1 MSCACGGWG
10 GVNRPVS
17 RRCFL
22 AATTGATMAGGLVA
36 KAAWAWAG
44 QGGAVAAIGP
54 ASKAVPRIKAAF
66 VRRRGDYGMWWPG
79 AVYDGEAARQKT
91 TAELHAAAQS
101 LHLDVDLRPEP
112 IYSLPEAEAWV
123 AEAKEA
129 APDGLL
135 VLMQDRQQHA
145 WPTATLAVDSG
156 LPTVIHAPLGTSFTT
171 NTRHL
176 ARRKGCFLCA
186 TDEFDQVASGLAMI
200 RAQRKLRDT
209 RYVVLQGDKRF
220 ETQLIHLGTTLRYV
234 PASDFLD
241 EYLKTPVTDEVKSV
255 AKAYVDRATAIA
267 SGSFQDVLNGV
278 KSYVV
283 ARRILQREEG
293 DAITMDCLGALG
305 KSKVSLPCIAW
316 SYMLDQGIPAA
327 CEADVN
333 ACATHALVQ
342 YLCNR
347 PGFQQD
353 PVADTSH
360 GTLIGAHCTCPTC
373 LHGPEH
379 PPAVYDIRHHH
390 GNRDAVPRPVWE
402 VGQRATVV
410 QFVLSDDAAKPTQM
424 IISTGEVV
432 ANRAVPPAGGCVVS
446 VELKLDGVADCLD
459 YPGFHQLFVCGD
471 FGQQLRAYCQLFG
484 VEPIVA

>member
-1 MSCACGGWG
+1 MSCACKGRGEHSH
-10 GVNRPVS
+10 PVS

-22 AATTGATMAGGLVA
+22 AATTGATMAGGLLA
-36 KAAWAWAG
+36 KTVWAG
-44 QGGAVAAIGP
+44 QAGHVAAMGP
-54 ASKAVPRIKAAF
+54 ASTVVPRVKAAF
-66 VRRRGDYGMWWPG
+66 VRRREGYGMWWPG
-79 AVYDGEAARQKT
+79 AVYDGEAARKKT
-91 TAELHAAAQS
+91 TAELHAAAKR
-101 LHLDVDLRPEP
+101 LHLDVDLRPDP
-112 IYSLPEAEAWV
+112 IYSLSEAEAWV

-129 APDGLL
+129 AADGLL
-135 VLMQDRQQHA
+135 VLMQDRQRHA
-145 WPTATLAVDSG
+145 WPTATLAVESG
-156 LPTVIHAPLGTSFTT
+156 LPTVIHAPLGTSFTS

-176 ARRKGCFLCA
+176 ARRKGCYLCA
-186 TDEFDQVASGLAMI
+186 TDEFDQVAGGLAMI
-200 RAQRKLRDT
+200 GAQRKLHDT
-209 RYVVLQGDKRF
+209 RYVVLKGDKRF
-220 ETQLIHLGTTLRYV
+220 ERQLVHLGTTLRYV

-241 EYLKTPVTDEVKSV
+241 EYLKTPITDEVKSV
-255 AKAYVDRATAIA
+255 AQAYVDRATGIV
-267 SGSFQDVLNGV
+267 SGSFQDVLNGI

-283 ARRILQREEG
+283 ARRLLQREKG

-305 KSKVSLPCIAW
+305 RSQVSLPCIAW

-327 CEADVN
+327 CEADAN

-342 YLCNR
+342 YLFNR

-360 GTLIGAHCTCPTC
+360 GTLIGAHCTCPTR
-373 LHGPEH
+373 LRGVGQ

-410 QFVLSDDAAKPTQM
+410 QFVLSNDAAKPTQM
-424 IISTGEVV
+424 IISTGEVRS
-432 ANRAVPPAGGCVVS
+432 NRSVPPAGGCVVS
-446 VELKLDGVADCLD
+446 VELKLDGVTDCLD
-459 YPGFHQLFVCGD
+459 YPGFHQLFVLGD